1 VVRARNL
8 SPARGSIL
16 LVVLGVLVAVALVVT
31 QLADYALQRG
41 ALAEVRRGESASEV
55 ADQLSGS
62 LEAAVAV
69 LASFREVEP
78 DLRHPAQGWGEPA
91 RLLAAWPEE
100 LSGVE
105 VRVWDES
112 ARIGWSRVGP
122 RSLRDLLEG
131 VGLRRGQVEAM
142 VDVYLDATDED
153 EDQRLRGRENRPN
166 PAPDEPWV
174 ANRPLRSWAEL
185 WEIPEWREAAWTEEG
200 ELVDWARGLTE
211 VFSLRHEESANVN
224 TMPAKSLEWL
234 REAGMLSSLGW
245 WERGEIR
252 RGEWMETIPASAGAI
267 ASDWLGTSA
276 SLLRIRASRPLG
288 QRVFWKEVW
297 IQSQEGEDTAGNG
310 EDASRPGGGGGA
322 GNEPGG
328 HLSSWGE
335 WEIVEFREGIEPA
348 ADEEE
353 VEEVEGRGLVST
365 GFSE

>member
-1 VVRARNL
+1 MRPRNRL
-8 SPARGSIL
+8 PARGSIL

-31 QLADYALQRG
+31 RLADYALQRS

-91 RLLAAWPEE
+91 GLLATWPEA
-100 LSGVE
+100 LRGVE

-122 RSLRDLLEG
+122 RTLRELLQSA
-131 VGLRRGQVEAM
+131 GLRRGQVQAM
-142 VDVYLDATDED
+142 VDVYLDATDGD
-153 EDQRLRGRENRPN
+153 EEERLRGRENRPN

-200 ELVDWARGLTE
+200 ELVDWAQGLTE
-211 VFSLRHEESANVN
+211 VFSLRHGEPANVN
-224 TMPAKSLEWL
+224 TMPAESLEWL
-234 REAGMLSSLGW
+234 RETGMLSSLGW
-245 WERGEIR
+245 WEQGEIR

-297 IQSQEGEDTAGNG
+297 IRSREGEDTPGNG
-310 EDASRPGGGGGA
+310 EDASGPDGAGGA

-328 HLSSWGE
+328 HLASWGE

-348 ADEEE
+348 AEEEDEEE
-353 VEEVEGRGLVST
+353 VEGGGLVSP